1 MTVWEPVAL
10 LVSGSIAATV
20 GILRV
25 TRDPRRV
32 STGVLLL
39 AAVVLLGSGIGVVV
53 AGSAPLVVPRPRL
66 AAVATFLPVVI
77 GIVLLANGI
86 AVIRKEGRSPTTL
99 TPVVVGAGLMLLSA
113 GIAVVVVQPAAPT
126 RLTWLT
132 VLCCALGGYFV
143 AHLIAFGGYALLYS
157 NLPDRPQ
164 ADAVVILGC
173 GLHRGSV
180 TPLLAARL
188 DRGIRAYRTAV
199 DAGALPVVVT
209 CGGQG
214 PDEATSEADAMARYL
229 ATHGVHAHC
238 IVRERHSRNTA
249 ENIENC
255 VRELAVRG
263 TPRDRIRMTMVTSD
277 FHVLRTAVF
286 TRRLEIDAQVVGART
301 AGYFIPAA
309 FLREFFAVLV
319 TQYRRT
325 HLIVATGA
333 VVALA
338 AIVVGV
344 VPR

>member
-1 MTVWEPVAL
+1 MEPAAL
-10 LVSGSIAATV
+10 LAAGSILAIF
-20 GILRV
+20 GGLRV

-32 STGVLLL
+32 STGLILL
-39 AAVVLLGSGIGVVV
+39 AAVVLLGAGIGVAV
-53 AGSAPLVVPRPRL
+53 ARLSPLVVSRHRV
-66 AAVATFLPVVI
+66 AAVAVLLPVVV
-77 GIVLLANGI
+77 GIMLLANGI
-86 AVIRKEGRSPTTL
+86 AVIRREGRSPTTL
-99 TPVVVGAGLMLLSA
+99 TPVVVGAGLMLLAA
-113 GIAVVVVQPAAPT
+113 GIAVVVVEPVVPGW
-126 RLTWLT
+126 LSWLT
-132 VLCCALGGYFV
+132 VLCCVFGGYFV

-255 VRELAVRG
+255 LRELAVRG
-263 TPRDRIRMTMVTSD
+263 SPRDRIRMTLVTSD
-277 FHVLRTAVF
+277 FHVLRTAVL

-325 HLIVATGA
+325 HLIVAAGA
-333 VVALA
+333 AVALA
-338 AIVVGV
+338 AIAVGA
-344 VPR
+344 VPL